1 MNVVLKKGY
10 KEDLADENDNRSAL
24 ESAKNK
30 MNKVTQ
36 GQGLL
41 ARLQQ
46 AHSAVIFD
54 PAHRG
59 AWRALGALKY
69 PNTVPSTPL
78 STDQVNEDA
87 YRKQR
92 ESPEVSTQTLIRL
105 LTVFQS

>member
-1 MNVVLKKGY
+1 MFGSMNVVLKKGY

-46 AHSAVIFD
+46 AHSAVIFSTRHKSRCL
-54 PAHRG
+54 AG
-59 AWRALGALKY
+59 AWRLE
-69 PNTVPSTPL
+69 VP
-78 STDQVNEDA
+78 
-87 YRKQR
+87 
-92 ESPEVSTQTLIRL
+92 
-105 LTVFQS
+105 